1 MSDRR
6 KLRYR
11 VAFAKTGKAPHPIE
25 NSWNGQYRQR
35 INLTNSEN
43 KTDIVCDFS
52 RVEIEYL
59 IEILQEAQGQLL
71 GRMTGEEQ
79 ERWVDLCEHGK
90 GMADYCEPC
99 GRIHS
104 N

>member
-1 MSDRR
+1 MTRDGAEKLKVFDHHCTCGGYAYHLNGRNPADPHMRWCLQREQYNEWYRATHSD
-6 KLRYR
+6 
-11 VAFAKTGKAPHPIE
+11 T
-25 NSWNGQYRQR
+25 
-35 INLTNSEN
+35 
-43 KTDIVCDFS
+43 
-52 RVEIEYL
+52 
-59 IEILQEAQGQLL
+59 
-71 GRMTGEEQ
+71 EEQ